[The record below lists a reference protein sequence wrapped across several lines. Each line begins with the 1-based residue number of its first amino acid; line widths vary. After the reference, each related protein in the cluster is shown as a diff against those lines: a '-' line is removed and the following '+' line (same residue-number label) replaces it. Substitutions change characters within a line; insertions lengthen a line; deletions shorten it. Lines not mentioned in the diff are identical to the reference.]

1 MTTILALLLNVGRAR
16 CRVCV
21 QTRVNVTVNG
31 SRKTGTVLK
40 QGCLSLTFR
49 LTYPPIVC
57 SEMKTLWFLHALILE
72 GPPEVAVV
80 GHLARCSANV
90 SRERALVDDVVR
102 LSAAV
107 TQSHALAGALA
118 LGEGSSLRE
127 KKKSYHC
134 HFCGCQEGV

>member
-1 MTTILALLLNVGRAR
+1 MALLLNVGRAR
-16 CRVCV
+16 CRVGV

-40 QGCLSLTFR
+40 QGCLSMTFR
-49 LTYPPIVC
+49 LTYLVIVC
-57 SEMKTLWFLHALILE
+57 SKVKTLWFLHVLILE

-80 GHLARCSANV
+80 GHLARLGANV

-107 TQSHALAGALA
+107 TQSHALAGVLA
-118 LGEGSSLRE
+118 LGKGSSHRE
-127 KKKSYHC
+127 K
-134 HFCGCQEGV
+134 EN

>member
-1 MTTILALLLNVGRAR
+1 MALLLNVGRAR
-16 CRVCV
+16 CRVGV

-40 QGCLSLTFR
+40 QGCLSMTFR
-49 LTYPPIVC
+49 LTYPVIVC
-57 SEMKTLWFLHALILE
+57 SKVKTLWFLHVLILE

-80 GHLARCSANV
+80 GHLARLGANV

-107 TQSHALAGALA
+107 TQSHALAGVLA
-118 LGEGSSLRE
+118 LGKGSSHRE
-127 KKKSYHC
+127 K
-134 HFCGCQEGV
+134 EN

>member
-16 CRVCV
+16 CRVGV

-40 QGCLSLTFR
+40 QNSLTLTFR
-49 LTYPPIVC
+49 LTYLVIVC
-57 SEMKTLWFLHALILE
+57 LEVKTLWFLHALILE

-80 GHLARCSANV
+80 GHLARLGANV

-107 TQSHALAGALA
+107 TQSHALARVLA
-118 LGEGSSLRE
+118 LGEGSSQRE
-127 KKKSYHC
+127 KEKN
-134 HFCGCQEGV
+134 